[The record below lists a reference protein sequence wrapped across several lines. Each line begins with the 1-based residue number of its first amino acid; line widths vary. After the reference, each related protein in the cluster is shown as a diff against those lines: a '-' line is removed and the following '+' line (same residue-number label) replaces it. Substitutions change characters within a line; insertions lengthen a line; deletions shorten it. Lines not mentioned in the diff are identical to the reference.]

1 MKSVTHLLDEY
12 TSLTSL
18 SHREKISHQSSAVWF
33 TCHFGPKTRIRGA
46 TMPGWFIHLEVAKQ
60 VAQKLP
66 AFTSDAFNGLGPT
79 PQDLASYIQKYPNY
93 YALGAIGPDLFFF
106 LPDFKGVRGNLVA
119 QAAEWVIKW
128 FDKFDKNVITPW
140 EDKFA
145 PISEDQN
152 ELVSRLTGGLSD
164 ELAKLSQYATGIVM
178 EAIYDLLS
186 VAYPD
191 WFGLLGCG
199 PGGAFDDGLFFW
211 SDMFHYRRT
220 NEFACDLF
228 QRARDFT
235 YDDSGCTGAAAP
247 GTVGFEQ
254 GVAFA
259 LGWMTH
265 IGTDVT
271 GHPFVNE
278 KSGGPFR
285 LHWQRHHLVENH
297 LDAFVCKSKYDKQPL
312 YNMVATSALHF
323 WVQFRDDN
331 TPKYNYLLGV
341 DTNDPNLDPNAP
353 TAPLPKYPTGLDSRD
368 YFTRKEIFDVDS
380 RIPPALAYFML
391 DVMKTTFIDRH
402 TPDNNDSM
410 PTHPVILQAI
420 SQNQDGRPDLT
431 LLHTNY
437 ELFYDYLKLMTTG
450 YYNMPKPQPPDLI
463 PDNLNPPI
471 PPGNDDPPS
480 SLDKPWNLLDVV
492 LAVFAYI
499 SYIVDWIGYL
509 LTVLPG
515 LIADLSTYPAREVL
529 YLFELAFY
537 QLWKAFRYLLVVE
550 GFDLPQPDEI
560 DMGLVQ
566 LGMASNG
573 PSKYLLTTVVEDV
586 FGGLLGDGANAPPFD
601 DPADTLNYPR
611 DTVVDQ
617 QNLLQQF
624 VGFVMAQ
631 LGAVSCAELG
641 DPNAMPLPSE
651 YLSPWLYPNLNHA
664 GVTVGQEPGA
674 TRAGPH
680 QTGDVPTELVDGTFP
695 PGRDDARQAYEAAQ
709 TPHETDVLNINL
721 SKDWSLGD
729 PVDYSLYVIGQ
740 LTRDIGD
747 PGLVE
752 SFNLDSDR
760 GYGYKCWDFDRLA
773 GYETQPPKAYALYFS
788 PPLLGSVFR
797 WKYAV
802 PCTPPRGFIKW
813 SLCPEQDEADRNPT
827 LSHVPSIQ
835 AALNTPDYHPT
846 HNLRIHYLKRLLSG
860 LASAADDR
868 QVTLTWDLMNGAT
881 TYNLYRSTMI
891 NDGVKGTKIANVSSP
906 YVDRGLA
913 NGTTYYY
920 VVTVIRPDGTESL
933 PSPQAAATPQI
944 NASGAPTGLAA
955 APGNSQIKL
964 VWQGLAAASS
974 YNLYRSLT
982 DGAGVKGAVITG
994 VSSGFVDT
1002 GVTNGN
1008 TYYYVVT
1015 AVNAAGTESLPSAQ
1029 AAATPS
1035 LPILRYPSCEG
1046 IVY

>member
-1 MKSVTHLLDEY
+1 
-12 TSLTSL
+12 
-18 SHREKISHQSSAVWF
+18 
-33 TCHFGPKTRIRGA
+33 
-46 TMPGWFIHLEVAKQ
+46 MPGWFIHLEVANKI
-60 VAQKLP
+60 AQDLP
-66 AFTSDAFNGLGPT
+66 TTTIDAFNGPGPS
-79 PQDLASYIQKYPNY
+79 PQDLATCIQDYPNY

-106 LPDFKGVRGNLVA
+106 LPDFKGVRGNFVA
-119 QAAEWVIKW
+119 QVAEWVIKW
-128 FDKFDKNVITPW
+128 FDIFDKNVITPW

-145 PISEDQN
+145 PISEDQT

-164 ELAKLSQYATGIVM
+164 DLAKLSNYATGIVM

-199 PGGAFDDGLFFW
+199 PGGAFDDTLFFW

-235 YDDSGCTGAAAP
+235 YDKSGCTGAVTTK
-247 GTVGFEQ
+247 GTIGYRQ

-265 IGTDVT
+265 VGTDVT

-297 LDAFVCKSKYDKQPL
+297 LDAFVCDKRHGTQAL
-312 YNMVATSALHF
+312 YEMVATSALHF

-331 TPKYNYLLGV
+331 TPKYNYLLGI

-368 YFTRKEIFDVDS
+368 YFTRKQIFDVDS
-380 RIPPALAYFML
+380 HIPPALAYFML

-410 PTHPVILQAI
+410 PTHPIILQAV
-420 SQNQDGRPDLT
+420 SQNPDGRPDLT

-450 YYNMPKPQPPDLI
+450 YYNMPRPKPPDLI

-492 LAVFAYI
+492 LAIFAYI

-515 LIADLSTYPAREVL
+515 LIADLSTYPARYVL
-529 YLFELAFY
+529 YLFEWAFY

-573 PSKYLLTTVVEDV
+573 PSRYLLTTVVEDV
-586 FGGLLGDGANAPPFD
+586 FGGLLGDGANPPPFD
-601 DPADTLNYPR
+601 DPADTPVYPR

-624 VGFVMAQ
+624 VGKVMGL

-641 DPNAMPLPSE
+641 DPGAIPQPSE
-651 YLSPWLYPNLNHA
+651 YLSPWEYPNLNHA
-664 GVTVGQEPGA
+664 GATVGIELGP

-680 QTGDVPTELVDGTFP
+680 PTGALPTDLLDGTFP
-695 PGRDDARQAYEAAQ
+695 PGRDDARQAYEAAK
-709 TPHETDVLNINL
+709 TPEETDHLNATKL
-721 SKDWSLGD
+721 TKVSKDWSLGD
-729 PVDYSLYVIGQ
+729 PVNYSLYVIGQ

-760 GYGYKCWDFDRLA
+760 GYGYKCWDFDRMA
-773 GYETQPPKAYALYFS
+773 GYEKQPPTVYAQYLSDF
-788 PPLLGSVFR
+788 LGASFEDR
-797 WKYAV
+797 YAV
-802 PCTPPRGFIKW
+802 PCTPPRGFTKY
-813 SLCPEQDEADRNPT
+813 SLCPHPDPQDIEDDNPT
-827 LSHVPSIQ
+827 LRNVPSI
-835 AALNTPDYHPT
+835 APVLGNPNYHPGY
-846 HNLRIHYLKRLLSG
+846 LRIHYLKRLLG
-860 LASAADDR
+860 ALAAAADDSR
-868 QVTLTWDLMNGAT
+868 ITLTWDLMNGAT
-881 TYNLYRSTMI
+881 TYNLYRATKDK
-891 NDGVKGTKIANVSSP
+891 DGVNGTKIANVNSP
-906 YVDRGLA
+906 YVDGGLA

-920 VVTVIRPDGTESL
+920 VVTVILPDGTESL

-982 DGAGVKGAVITG
+982 DGAGVKGGVITG
-994 VSSGFVDT
+994 VKAQVITGVCSFVDT
-1002 GVTNGN
+1002 GLTNGN

-1029 AAATPS
+1029 AGATPGQ
-1035 LPILRYPSCEG
+1035 PALRYPSCKAM
-1046 IVY
+1046 Y